1 MAGGE
6 EFEGG
11 ILVDEAEQAL
21 AAEDEAGRGYLPG
34 IPAAEEVEAKGV
46 NLGDM
51 QSKLLAK
58 VEELTLHMIAAD
70 ERNNRLERQSLD
82 LEKRNRELQERLAR
96 LEAGQATH

>member
-6 EFEGG
+6 EFEGRV
-11 ILVDEAEQAL
+11 LVDEAEEAL

-34 IPAAEEVEAKGV
+34 IPAAAEVEAKGV

-70 ERNNRLERQSLD
+70 ERNNRLET
-82 LEKRNRELQERLAR
+82 RNRELQERLAR
-96 LEAGQATH
+96 LEAGQAQH